1 MSASRPE
8 PIGDAIPR
16 GGIGARL
23 RRVEDEA
30 LLRGDAAFLDDIHLD
45 GVLHLAFARSQHAHA
60 EIGGIDLAPARGAP
74 GVEAVFG
81 PADLAGLPPLVPDL
95 DRAGVRRVEQPILA
109 GERARFVGEPIA
121 AVIASSPYAA
131 EDAAERIV
139 LADKPLPALGSIEAA
154 LDPGAPTLHGGQD
167 NVIFHERFEAGN
179 PDEAFASAPIT
190 IERTFRSARYSAAPL
205 ECRGALAVS
214 EGDELVF
221 WSSTQIPH
229 ILAETIARTLGLDD
243 ARVRVRCPE
252 IGGGFGQKAH
262 VFPEEILIAWAA
274 RELGRPVK
282 WVEDRRENFI
292 AAAQAREQ
300 RVRVRAAAE
309 RSGRLLAIEA
319 EIYCDV
325 GAYGIYPWG
334 QLLEAL
340 GTPALIPGPYRLR
353 NYRYAT
359 HAVVTNKAPQ
369 GAYRGVGQPV
379 SVIVHERVM
388 DIVAAELELD
398 PAEIRRVNFLPADA
412 FPYTTISGLR
422 YDSGDYRAALDTAL
436 EALDYPGMREAQRK
450 GREEGRLLGI
460 GIACYVEWTG
470 TNSDTYKGRGMTNV
484 RGYDSARLAI
494 NPDGTV
500 SLWTSCPGIGQGLAT
515 TLSQVAAQHLG
526 VPVEAVRPEPLDT
539 RESPPGSG
547 TFASRGAISA
557 GGALIGVSATLRAR
571 LVRAAAAALEA
582 NPDDIVVEA
591 GRIGI
596 RGSPSASLSLAEL
609 HARSAPGELDVS
621 EAYDPEATAYPY
633 ATHVCVVEI
642 DPGTGEVRIPHYVIA
657 EDCGPE
663 INPIIVEGQVH
674 GATAQ
679 GIGGALYEALR
690 FGDDGQMTTA
700 SFMDY
705 LIPGACELPY
715 LEVHHLETPAPDLRG
730 GFKGVGE
737 GGTIAPP
744 AAIANAV
751 SDALGIEV
759 NELPVDP
766 ELAIRAAAEALARG
780 PSAP

>member
-1 MSASRPE
+1 MSAERAE
-8 PIGDAIPR
+8 PIGDVLPR
-16 GGIGARL
+16 GGIGARV
-23 RRVEDEA
+23 RRFEDET
-30 LLRGDAAFLDDIHLD
+30 LLRGDAAFLDDVQVE
-45 GVLHLAFARSQHAHA
+45 GVLHLAFARSHHAHL
-60 EIGGIDLAPARGAP
+60 EIDGIDLSQARRAP
-74 GVEAVFG
+74 GVEAVVG
-81 PADLAGLPPLVPDL
+81 PAEIDGLPPLVTNL

-121 AVIASSPYAA
+121 AVIASSRYAA
-131 EDAAERIV
+131 EDAAESIDLSGER
-139 LADKPLPALGSIEAA
+139 LAALHSIEAA
-154 LDPGAPTLHGGQD
+154 LDPGAPTLHGDQD
-167 NVIFHERFEAGN
+167 NVIFHERYEAGN
-179 PDEAFASAPIT
+179 PDEAFASAAIT
-190 IERTFRSARYSAAPL
+190 IERTFRSPRYSAAPI
-205 ECRGALAVS
+205 EGRGALAVP
-214 EGDELVF
+214 EGDELVL

-229 ILAETIARTLGLDD
+229 ILAETVAGTLGVDEG
-243 ARVRVRCPE
+243 RVRVRCPE

-262 VFPEEILIAWAA
+262 VFPEEIVIAWAA

-282 WVEDRRENFI
+282 WVEDRRENFT
-292 AAAQAREQ
+292 AAAHAREQ
-300 RVRVRAAAE
+300 RVRVRAAADSE
-309 RSGRLLAIEA
+309 GRLLAIEA
-319 EIYCDV
+319 EIHCDV

-359 HAVVTNKAPQ
+359 HAIATNKAPQ

-388 DIVAAELELD
+388 DILAAELEMD
-398 PAEIRRVNFLPADA
+398 PAEIRRVNLLPPDV
-412 FPYTTISGLR
+412 FPYDTISGLR

-436 EALDYPGMREAQRK
+436 ESLDYRGMREAQRK
-450 GREEGRLLGI
+450 GREEGRFLGI

-470 TNSDTYKGRGMTNV
+470 TNSDTYKSRGMTNV
-484 RGYDSARLAI
+484 RGYDAARLAV

-500 SLWTSCPGIGQGLAT
+500 SLWTSCPGIGQGIAT
-515 TLSQVAAQHLG
+515 TLSQVTAEHLG
-526 VPVEAVRPEPLDT
+526 VPLEAVRPEPLDT
-539 RESPPGSG
+539 RESPQGSG

-557 GGALIGVSATLRAR
+557 GGALIGVSATLKER
-571 LVRAAAAALEA
+571 LVKIAANALEA
-582 NPDDIVVEA
+582 SPQDVVLEA

-596 RGSPSASLSLAEL
+596 RGSPSASLSLAEV
-609 HARSAPGELDVS
+609 HARSGPGELDVS

-642 DPGTGEVRIPHYVIA
+642 DPDTGEVRIPHYVIA

-663 INPIIVEGQVH
+663 INPIVVEGQVH

-690 FGDDGQMTTA
+690 FGSDGQMMTA

-705 LIPGACELPY
+705 LIPGACELPQ

-751 SDALGIEV
+751 SDALGIEIS
-759 NELPVDP
+759 ELPINP
-766 ELAIRAAAEALARG
+766 ELTSRAARRQALVTQ
-780 PSAP
+780 S